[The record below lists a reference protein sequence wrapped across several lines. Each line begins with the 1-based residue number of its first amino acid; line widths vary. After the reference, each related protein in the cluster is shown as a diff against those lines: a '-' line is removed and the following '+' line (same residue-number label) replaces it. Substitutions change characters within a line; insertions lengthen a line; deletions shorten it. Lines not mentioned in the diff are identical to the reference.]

1 MPTKTTP
8 APEGFKRIR
17 NYNGPAKGSAEA
29 KERMARVRAAQ
40 YAKNGLQYTSQDKG
54 NEKP

>member
-54 NEKP
+54 DEKP